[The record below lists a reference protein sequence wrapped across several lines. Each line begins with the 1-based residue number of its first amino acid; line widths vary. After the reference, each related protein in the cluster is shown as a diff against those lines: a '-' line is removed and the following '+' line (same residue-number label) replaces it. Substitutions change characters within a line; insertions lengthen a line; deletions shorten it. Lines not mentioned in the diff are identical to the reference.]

1 MTFLTFRK
9 ISFPNDAPVLN
20 VSESQI
26 KYTIIF
32 LKLWQN
38 KNGPNG
44 MHLRQK
50 RIKKRCIP
58 TNVWPFLFQQ
68 SFKADLWAKI
78 YFIWLFTCTRMVIL
92 SHTCTI
98 EWGVTYSFLYEHFP
112 LNRSYRIW
120 VGLSSIQSCTAN
132 LSRIFLQK
140 YLQLKFRKSWNQ
152 IIVSSIV
159 SKNEWKKLSLRFS
172 S

>member
-1 MTFLTFRK
+1 MGQTF
-9 ISFPNDAPVLN
+9 V
-20 VSESQI
+20 E
-26 KYTIIF
+26 
-32 LKLWQN
+32 
-38 KNGPNG
+38 
-44 MHLRQK
+44 MHLFLNLNQL
-50 RIKKRCIP
+50 
-58 TNVWPFLFQQ
+58 PFLFRQ
-68 SFKADLWAKI
+68 SLRTDLWANI

-132 LSRIFLQK
+132 LSLIFLQK

-152 IIVSSIV
+152 IIVSSILP
-159 SKNEWKKLSLRFS
+159 KNEWKNWGYHKLLARFS
-172 S
+172 DLWTLKHFRIHAKTKQITISVISFQLFMIIITAY